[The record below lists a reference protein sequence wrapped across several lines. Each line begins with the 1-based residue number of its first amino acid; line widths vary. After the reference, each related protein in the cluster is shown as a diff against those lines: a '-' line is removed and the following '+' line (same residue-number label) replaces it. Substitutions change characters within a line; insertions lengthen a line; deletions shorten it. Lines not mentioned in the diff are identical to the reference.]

1 MNHIRK
7 GRLPEVKGLV
17 LAGGKSTRMG
27 RDKGLIPWHGLPQRE
42 YLADLLQSLGIQSFI
57 SCRPDQ
63 VASIVPRQVIPDKYP
78 DSGPLGAIA
87 SAFAEDPF
95 AAWLVVACDM
105 PLVDL
110 TVLKHLLAS
119 RKPDFAATAFRSP
132 SLPGETPD
140 PLLAIWEPSALPVLK
155 SSMKKGNKS
164 VHRVLTTA
172 GVFLLPPPEPA
183 VLTNTNTPEEM
194 AMIDPFLKE
203 IILLH

>member
-27 RDKGLIPWHGLPQRE
+27 RDKGLIPWYGLPQRE
-42 YLADLLQSLGIQSFI
+42 YLADLLIALGIQTFI

-63 VASIVPRQVIPDKYP
+63 VASIGTHRAIPDKYP
-78 DSGPLGAIA
+78 ESGPLGAIA
-87 SAFAEDPF
+87 SAFAEDPS

-105 PLVDL
+105 PLVDRA
-110 TVLKHLLAS
+110 VLQSLLAS
-119 RKPDFAATAFRSP
+119 RKPDFAATAFRS
-132 SLPGETPD
+132 SALTGNAPD
-140 PLLAIWEPSALPVLK
+140 PLLAIWEPAALPVLK
-155 SSMKKGNKS
+155 SSMKKGNNS

-172 GVFLLPPPEPA
+172 GVFLLEPPDPA

-194 AMIDPFLKE
+194 AIIDPFFSL